1 MAQGHTVKLE
11 YLRIVH
17 QGIRE
22 EDDEKFNLYD
32 EMNEQTEKL
41 NNNIIYKHHKSNQIY
56 NNFNQLENFDTKYS
70 LDISSIEGIMADN
83 RGVVT
88 AISIFNCMVMLI
100 KTKITLGFLTMET
113 TKPIPGIY
121 F

>member
-32 EMNEQTEKL
+32 QMNEQTEKL
-41 NNNIIYKHHKSNQIY
+41 NNNIIYKRHNSN
-56 NNFNQLENFDTKYS
+56 
-70 LDISSIEGIMADN
+70 
-83 RGVVT
+83 
-88 AISIFNCMVMLI
+88 
-100 KTKITLGFLTMET
+100 
-113 TKPIPGIY
+113 
-121 F
+121 